1 MAEKFTERTAGIWI
15 PLVFYAVGGVYM
27 LGFWGLF
34 DRTAYHLVILGG
46 ISIAITVTLYSLS
59 RWAYWLGL
67 FTFPL
72 LFADFA
78 YALVFSV
85 NVVGWYPDIPTAVF
99 HASMVAYLVF
109 LVLSLIF
116 LIDRRSVLK
125 NDRFLDLLGNPLSAA
140 PKSQESK
147 QDSAGT

>member
-46 ISIAITVTLYSLS
+46 ISVAIAVALYSLS
-59 RWAYWLGL
+59 RWGYWLGL

-78 YALVFSV
+78 YALLFSV

-116 LIDRRSVLK
+116 LIDRRNVLK
-125 NDRFLDLLGNPLSAA
+125 NDRLLDLLGKPLSAT
-140 PKSQESK
+140 PRSQESK

>member
-1 MAEKFTERTAGIWI
+1 LAEKFTERTAGIWI
-15 PLVFYAVGGVYM
+15 PLVFYAIGGVYM
-27 LGFWGLF
+27 ISFWGLF

-46 ISIAITVTLYSLS
+46 VSFAIAVALYSLS
-59 RWAYWLGL
+59 KWAYWLGL

-72 LFADFA
+72 LIADFA

-85 NVVGWYPDIPTAVF
+85 NVVGWYPDIPTGVF

-125 NDRFLDLLGNPLSAA
+125 NDRLLDLLSKPLSAT
-140 PKSQESK
+140 PKLQESK
-147 QDSAGT
+147 QDSHAA

>member
-1 MAEKFTERTAGIWI
+1 MTEKFGERTAGVWI

-27 LGFWGLF
+27 LGFWGIF

-46 ISIAITVTLYSLS
+46 MSLIISVALYSLS

-72 LFADFA
+72 LLADFA
-78 YALVFSV
+78 YALAFSV
-85 NVVGWYPDIPTAVF
+85 NVVGWYPDIPTTVF
-99 HASMVAYLVF
+99 HGSMVAYLVF

-116 LIDRRSVLK
+116 VIDRRNVLK
-125 NDRFLDLLGNPLSAA
+125 NDRLLDSLGKPLSAA

-147 QDSAGT
+147 RDSAGS

>member
-1 MAEKFTERTAGIWI
+1 
-15 PLVFYAVGGVYM
+15 M

-46 ISIAITVTLYSLS
+46 ISFAIAVALYSLS

-67 FTFPL
+67 FIFPL
-72 LFADFA
+72 LFANFA

-85 NVVGWYPDIPTAVF
+85 NVVGWYPDISTAVF

-116 LIDRRSVLK
+116 LIDRRSLLK
-125 NDRFLDLLGNPLSAA
+125 NDRLLDLLRKPLSAA

-147 QDSAGT
+147 RDSAAT

>member
-1 MAEKFTERTAGIWI
+1 
-15 PLVFYAVGGVYM
+15 M
-27 LGFWGLF
+27 LGFWSLF

-46 ISIAITVTLYSLS
+46 VSLAIAAALYSLS

-72 LFADFA
+72 LIADFA
-78 YALVFSV
+78 YALVFTV
-85 NVVGWYPDIPTAVF
+85 NVVGWYPDIPIAVF
-99 HASMVAYLVF
+99 HASMVAYLVM
-109 LVLSLIF
+109 LVFSLIF

-125 NDRFLDLLGNPLSAA
+125 NDRLLDLLGKPLSAT

-147 QDSAGT
+147 QDSAAT

>member
-1 MAEKFTERTAGIWI
+1 MTEKFSERTLGIWI
-15 PLVFYAVGGVYM
+15 PLAFYAVGGVYM

-34 DRTAYHLVILGG
+34 DRTAYSLVILGG
-46 ISIAITVTLYSLS
+46 ISIAISVALYLLS

-72 LFADFA
+72 LFAEFA
-78 YALVFSV
+78 YALIFSV
-85 NVVGWYPDIPTAVF
+85 NVVGLYPDIPTVTF
-99 HASMVAYLVF
+99 HGSMITYLVF

-125 NDRFLDLLGNPLSAA
+125 NDRLLDLLGKPLSATPEA
-140 PKSQESK
+140 KASK
-147 QDSAGT
+147 PGTAQT